1 MNFVN
6 EPKVKNITRR
16 RLAEIGELG
25 HYGILVFGHCLR
37 YINKRNL
44 NYNLLRHF
52 QVVNP
57 HERIPGKCYE
67 QPSVR
72 LQSAAPIE

>member
-1 MNFVN
+1 MFHEFREWTKSWKYNK
-6 EPKVKNITRR
+6 EEIIR
-16 RLAEIGELG
+16 EIGEIG

-44 NYNLLRHF
+44 NHNLLRHF

-57 HERIPGKCYE
+57 REHIPGKCYE
-67 QPSVR
+67 QPSAR
-72 LQSAAPIE
+72 L